1 MLNCIKES
9 TLSRYKLSE
18 DTLLDIIELDLD
30 NISPKVSL
38 RIYSRLEGIHGLFY
52 NHQTGIAHINSI
64 LTNDT
69 RKRTILKQL
78 NYCNELINSLLL
90 CRRNGKIYFPK
101 FLLYYIYP
109 EINELIKE
117 WENAEGEGIIELTE
131 KDPLFDK
138 MILVKFYP
146 ELIKE
151 NLLNS
156 NESFYKTTLCNSVME
171 PDENARKI
179 SNTIEKIYSYEESM
193 SDELGSVFVGNKKER
208 RKYFSFDYV
217 IVTDNDLDILNSYLP
232 SSNDTIK
239 SPRNYYF
246 KVYDKINLP
255 LIRSFGS
262 GIVQVI
268 LSKRKIMISNPALGV
283 PGSALDS
290 MRIIFLP
297 KDLEII
303 SGRGLTGCLKL
314 QSIVFEPGSN
324 LKHVSKNILDSMVT
338 KLTLPSKLE
347 TIGSFS
353 FLTECI
359 FGSSFLRF
367 VIFKNN
373 HCLRK
378 IGPFAFY
385 ITDVYIDNP
394 NVEESRD
401 YISLPETIEEIGDFA
416 FATGTSIYNLSG
428 DLCDHLIGTKDS
440 RLVKQR
446 YFESEIKDRVFKKEG
461 NNIYKLIY
469 FCGSNIPVLSNC
481 SKLKRIGVGAFR
493 RTSLSNDGT
502 VIIPASVEIIEDL
515 AFSNN
520 LSIKKV
526 VFKKGSKLKYLGE
539 KAFFNCQRL
548 KEVIFESPVELDRIR
563 YMTFAFTNITYMDLK
578 NLPKL
583 KVIESCAIINTSL
596 LTPDYPLKNT
606 VHWKNKPSKCIILNN
621 LHVREEFEVKYRKMV
636 GEQLIINLI
645 VLKAPTIEQ
654 YLNIINN
661 EKYTTVYDISTVRT
675 TVMNGN
681 NAQNK
686 LTCNIEDQSILEYL
700 EYLNSAK
707 RTKNYPNIINE
718 VDVDSCEKIKKK
730 FISKF
735 FKKHTTQIWKS

>member
-30 NISPKVSL
+30 NIDPKVSL
-38 RIYSRLEGIHGLFY
+38 KIHSRLEGIHGLFY

-64 LTNDT
+64 LSNDT
-69 RKRTILKQL
+69 RKGAILKQL
-78 NYCNELINSLLL
+78 DYCNGLINSLLL
-90 CRRNGKIYFPK
+90 YRRNGKIYFPK

-117 WENAEGEGIIELTE
+117 WESAEGEGIIELTE

-146 ELIKE
+146 ELVKE

-156 NESFYKTTLCNSVME
+156 NESFYRTTLCNKVME

-193 SDELGSVFVGNKKER
+193 SDELGSLFVGNKKAR

-232 SSNDTIK
+232 SSNETIK
-239 SPRNYYF
+239 SPRHYRYI
-246 KVYDKINLP
+246 VREINSP
-255 LIRSFGS
+255 LIHSFGS
-262 GIVQVI
+262 GIIQII

-283 PGSALDS
+283 PGSTLDS

-303 SGRGLTGCLKL
+303 SGEGLVGCLKL

-353 FLTECI
+353 FLTECL
-359 FGSSFLRF
+359 FGTSFLRF

-385 ITDVYIDNP
+385 ITDAYIDNP
-394 NVEESRD
+394 KIEESRN

-428 DLCDHLIGTKDS
+428 DLSDHLIGTEDS

-469 FCGSNIPVLSNC
+469 FCGSNIPDLSKC

-526 VFKKGSKLKYLGE
+526 VFEKGSKLKYLGE

-548 KEVIFESPVELDRIR
+548 KEVIFGSPVELDRIR
-563 YMTFAFTNITYMDLK
+563 YMTFAFTNITTIDLK

-583 KVIESCAIINTSL
+583 KVVESCAIINPSL

-606 VHWKNKPSKCIILNN
+606 VHWENKPSKCIILNN
-621 LHVREEFEVKYRKMV
+621 LHVREEFEVKYRKMID
-636 GEQLIINLI
+636 GPIKSI
-645 VLKAPTIEQ
+645 VLRSPTIEQ

-661 EKYTTVYDISTVRT
+661 KEYTTVYDISTVRT
-675 TVMNGN
+675 TIIKGN
-681 NAQNK
+681 NR
-686 LTCNIEDQSILEYL
+686 LTCNIEDQAILEYL

-707 RTKNYPNIINE
+707 KTKNYSNIINE
-718 VDVDSCEKIKKK
+718 VDVISCEKIKKK

-735 FKKHTTQIWKS
+735 FKRHTTQIWKS